1 MRMARWRWPLPLA
14 AMASAL
20 ALSSAAGAAEAA
32 MEGVFQARGIVKA
45 VEPRTG
51 AMTFACAEAGDFTL
65 GSEVYRVRASEVS
78 ECLRPGDTVDFTM
91 DSAEHVI
98 LGVKLLNYDQ

>member
-1 MRMARWRWPLPLA
+1 
-14 AMASAL
+14 
-20 ALSSAAGAAEAA
+20 

-45 VEPRTG
+45 VEPGTG
-51 AMTFACAEAGDFTL
+51 AMTFARAEAGGFTL
-65 GSEVYRVRASEVS
+65 GSGEVYRVHASEMS
-78 ECLRPGDTVDFTM
+78 ECLRSGDTVDFTM